1 MKIKY
6 SREDKVFN
14 IRSDEIPYLSIDM
27 LDRLGVPNLYT
38 TRYESFD
45 SDLGEGVKGL
55 RLSIMDHDDLD
66 EAAPV
71 VIANRARLARQLGS
85 TIEMECITD
94 QEHTINVHVVKK
106 EDLGPSWPNPMP
118 IHRRYVDGL
127 VTDIPDVLLT
137 AYGGDCPTV
146 YLADPV
152 RGAVGIAHAGWK
164 GTLNRIPEVAIAQM
178 VVRFGC
184 NPKDIYAAIGPG
196 ICVDCYEMGDEI
208 YDAFAEKWGRDD
220 ADRLLKKYP
229 ATDAEGREIPGGK
242 YHLNLNLANK
252 MTLQRAGVQEDHIAV
267 SNICTMCN
275 KNIFY
280 SYRAGC
286 MENHQAAMII
296 NRFDR

>member
-71 VIANRARLARQLGS
+71 VIANRARLAGQLGS
-85 TIEMECITD
+85 SIEMECITD

>member
-6 SREDKVFN
+6 SGKDKIFN
-14 IRSDEIPYLSIDM
+14 IHRDEIPYLSIDM
-27 LDRLGVPNLYT
+27 LDKLGVPNLYT

-45 SDLGEGVKGL
+45 ADSGEGVKGL
-55 RLSIMDHDDLD
+55 RLSIMDDDD
-66 EAAPV
+66 INEAAPV
-71 VIANRARLARQLGS
+71 AIANRARLAKQLGS

-106 EDLGPSWPNPMP
+106 EDLGPSWPDPMP
-118 IHRRYVDGL
+118 THRRYVDGL

-137 AYGGDCPTV
+137 GYGGDCPPV
-146 YLADPV
+146 YFADPV
-152 RGAVGIAHAGWK
+152 RGAVGIVHAGWK
-164 GTLNRIPEVAIAQM
+164 GTFNRIPEVAIAQM
-178 VVRFGC
+178 VVKFGC
-184 NPKDIYAAIGPG
+184 KPKDIYAAIGPG

-208 YDAFAEKWGRDD
+208 YDAFAEKWGRSD

-229 ATDAEGREIPGGK
+229 ATDSDGREIPGGK

-267 SNICTMCN
+267 SNVCTMCN
-275 KNIFY
+275 KDIFY

>member
-55 RLSIMDHDDLD
+55 RLSIMDHDDLE

-71 VIANRARLARQLGS
+71 VIANRARLAKQLGS
-85 TIEMECITD
+85 SIEMECTTD
-94 QEHTINVHVVKK
+94 QEHTINVYVVKK

-118 IHRRYVDGL
+118 THRLYVDGL

-208 YDAFAEKWGRDD
+208 FDAFAEKWGRDD
-220 ADRLLKKYP
+220 ADRLLKRYP

-252 MTLQRAGVQEDHIAV
+252 MTLLRAGVPEDHIAV
-267 SNICTMCN
+267 SNVCTMCN
-275 KNIFY
+275 KDIFY

-296 NRFDR
+296 NRFER

>member
-27 LDRLGVPNLYT
+27 LDKLGVPNLYT

-45 SDLGEGVKGL
+45 PELGEGVKGL
-55 RLSIMDHDDLD
+55 RLSIMDDDD
-66 EAAPV
+66 INEAAPV
-71 VIANRARLARQLGS
+71 VIANRARLAKQLGS
-85 TIEMECITD
+85 SIEMECTTD

-118 IHRRYVDGL
+118 THRRYVDGL

-184 NPKDIYAAIGPG
+184 NPKDIYATIGPG

-252 MTLQRAGVQEDHIAV
+252 MTLLRAGVPEDHIAV
-267 SNICTMCN
+267 SNVCTMCN
-275 KNIFY
+275 KDIFY

>member
-14 IRSDEIPYLSIDM
+14 ICSDEIPYLSIDM
-27 LDRLGVPNLYT
+27 LDKLGVPNLFT

-45 SDLGEGVKGL
+45 PDLGEGVKGL

-71 VIANRARLARQLGS
+71 VIANRARLAGQLGS
-85 TIEMECITD
+85 SIEMECTTD

-127 VTDIPDVLLT
+127 VTDIPEVLLT
-137 AYGGDCPTV
+137 AYGGDCPPV
-146 YLADPV
+146 YFADPV
-152 RGAVGIAHAGWK
+152 RGAVGIVHAGWK
-164 GTLNRIPEVAIAQM
+164 GTFNRIPEVAIAQM

-184 NPKDIYAAIGPG
+184 NPRDIYAAIGPG

-252 MTLQRAGVQEDHIAV
+252 MTLQRAGVPEDHIAV

-275 KNIFY
+275 KDIFY

>member
-14 IRSDEIPYLSIDM
+14 IRNDDIPYLSIDM
-27 LDRLGVPNLYT
+27 LDKLGVPNLYT

-45 SDLGEGVKGL
+45 PELGEGVKGL
-55 RLSIMDHDDLD
+55 RLSIMDDDD
-66 EAAPV
+66 INEAAPV
-71 VIANRARLARQLGS
+71 VIANRARLAEQLGS
-85 TIEMECITD
+85 SIEMECITD

-137 AYGGDCPTV
+137 AYGGDCPTI

-164 GTLNRIPEVAIAQM
+164 GTLNKIPEVAIAQM

-184 NPKDIYAAIGPG
+184 NPNDMYAAIGPG

-208 YDAFAEKWGRDD
+208 YDAFAEKWGKGD

-229 ATDAEGREIPGGK
+229 ATDADGREISGGK

-252 MTLQRAGVQEDHIAV
+252 MTLLRAGVPEDHIAV

-275 KNIFY
+275 KDIFY

>member
-27 LDRLGVPNLYT
+27 LDMLGVPNLYT

-55 RLSIMDHDDLD
+55 RLSIMDHDDLE

-71 VIANRARLARQLGS
+71 VIANRARLAKQLGS
-85 TIEMECITD
+85 SIEMECTTD

-118 IHRRYVDGL
+118 THRLYVDGL

-208 YDAFAEKWGRDD
+208 YDSFAEKWGRDD

-252 MTLQRAGVQEDHIAV
+252 MTLLRAGVPEDHIAV
-267 SNICTMCN
+267 SNVCTMCN
-275 KNIFY
+275 KDIFY

>member
-6 SREDKVFN
+6 SGEDKIFN
-14 IRSDEIPYLSIDM
+14 IHTDEIPYLSIDM
-27 LDRLGVPNLYT
+27 LDKLGVPNLYT

-45 SDLGEGVKGL
+45 TESGEGVKEL
-55 RLSIMDHDDLD
+55 RLSIMDDDD
-66 EAAPV
+66 INEAAPV
-71 VIANRARLARQLGS
+71 AIANRARLAKQLGS
-85 TIEMECITD
+85 SIEMECTTD
-94 QEHTINVHVVKK
+94 QEHTINVHVVTK

-137 AYGGDCPTV
+137 AYGGDCPTI

-178 VVRFGC
+178 TVRFGC
-184 NPKDIYAAIGPG
+184 NPKNIYAAVGPG

-208 YDAFAEKWGRDD
+208 YDAFAEKWGRDN

-252 MTLQRAGVQEDHIAV
+252 MTLLRAGVPEDHIV
-267 SNICTMCN
+267 LSNVCTMCN
-275 KNIFY
+275 KDIFY
-280 SYRAGC
+280 SYRARC

-296 NRFDR
+296 NRFER

>member
-27 LDRLGVPNLYT
+27 LDKLGVPNLYT

-55 RLSIMDHDDLD
+55 RLSIMDHDDLE

-71 VIANRARLARQLGS
+71 VIANRARLAKQLGS
-85 TIEMECITD
+85 SIEMECTTD

-118 IHRRYVDGL
+118 THRLYVDGL

-178 VVRFGC
+178 VVRFDC

-220 ADRLLKKYP
+220 ADRLLKRYP
-229 ATDAEGREIPGGK
+229 ATDAEGIEIPGGK

-252 MTLQRAGVQEDHIAV
+252 ITLLRAGVPEDHIAV
-267 SNICTMCN
+267 SNVCTMCN
-275 KNIFY
+275 KDIFY